1 MELTN
6 PRQIEI
12 FHTLEKIE
20 RMNHAILFHK
30 ATQNPDLLAIEQY
43 QEMKDK
49 LVQQLLVLLAEMDLR
64 LGLAA

>member
-1 MELTN
+1 MEITN

-30 ATQNPDLLAIEQY
+30 ATQNPDQLAIEQY
-43 QEMKDK
+43 QDMKNK
-49 LVQQLLVLLAEMDLR
+49 MVQQLLALLAEMDLQ